1 MSQRSL
7 MYGVLLAIAA
17 SGAILYK
24 FYTKPSDSDL
34 STKSLF
40 QAYTQVT
47 AQEISRLLGGR
58 GDVVVLMWGPPSDD
72 ASHPG
77 GPPDVQAVCQALQRA
92 GLKVVAKHPVPPV
105 KTGYDIVW
113 TAEDYRAV
121 LEQYTRVAALVSFVG
136 TPRLSDSDI
145 QGLPSARPKLIVVRL
160 AKPETTR
167 PLLEQGVVDAAIL
180 PQVEPPF
187 ADRPP
192 KTTREWFD
200 KYYLFV
206 TPATVAKLSGN

>member
-1 MSQRSL
+1 L
-7 MYGVLLAIAA
+7 ILGALLAIAA
-17 SGAILYK
+17 SGVMLYK
-24 FYTKPSDSDL
+24 FYTKPHDSDP
-34 STKSLF
+34 STKGLF

-47 AQEISRLLGGR
+47 AQEVSRLLGGR
-58 GDVVVLMWGPPSDD
+58 GDVVVLMWGQPSDD

-77 GPPDVQAVCQALQRA
+77 GPPDVQAVCQALQKA
-92 GLKVVAKHPVPPV
+92 GLRLVAKEPVPPV
-105 KTGYDIVW
+105 KTGFDIVW
-113 TAEDYRAV
+113 TAENYRAV
-121 LEQYTRVAALVSFVG
+121 LDKYPQATAIVSFVG
-136 TPRLSDSDI
+136 TPRLSARDI

-160 AKPETTR
+160 AKAETTR

-200 KYYLFV
+200 KYYLFA
-206 TPATVAKLSGN
+206 TPATAAKLSGS